1 MINLPLL
8 RMLSRQR
15 NDWAALDAQYQ
26 TKLNLK
32 ALVAM
37 SETPVTR
44 FSKWNQLWLNRTR
57 L

>member
-1 MINLPLL
+1 V

-37 SETPVTR
+37 SEAPVTR